1 MYRRALLSTGPALAT
16 AGCSGFGFGFGTDC
30 SRGASLRLRPVT
42 DAEIA
47 ERASE
52 PLDTFSP
59 PERTAVRAARR
70 DESPTITA
78 EGTPFSG
85 SGVEYVVVDGAYVAV
100 ETPVVATTE
109 RTGYRFTLDTD
120 GATADGAERRIAAFD
135 DLPAVDRAA
144 LYAGLGFPRTQEI
157 ERFDRARAVGL
168 GGVLTYPDDE
178 AEARS
183 ELVPD
188 PAYDVLRIGGR
199 AFRFGLEGRES
210 VTVET
215 RRIEVR
221 ELADGPEGFASV
233 VLDRYGT
240 DLDGL
245 SPEQRE
251 IVETAIDDEYEEC
264 APYSEAYAGV
274 QRALGRPPTRVTG
287 DGDGVATT
295 PDVDTPE
302 RVDYA
307 NYEARW
313 YAVDLGEYV
322 V

>member
-1 MYRRALLSTGPALAT
+1 MYRRALLSTGLALAT
-16 AGCSGFGFGFGTDC
+16 AGCSGFGFGTDC

-120 GATADGAERRIAAFD
+120 GATADGAERPTATFD
-135 DLPAVDRAA
+135 ELPAVDRAA

-157 ERFDRARAVGL
+157 ERFDRAHAVGI

-178 AEARS
+178 AQARS

-221 ELADGPEGFASV
+221 ELADDPEGFASV

-245 SPEQRE
+245 SPEQRK

-295 PDVDTPE
+295 PDADTPE

-307 NYEARW
+307 NYETRW
-313 YAVDLGEYV
+313 YVVDLGEYV